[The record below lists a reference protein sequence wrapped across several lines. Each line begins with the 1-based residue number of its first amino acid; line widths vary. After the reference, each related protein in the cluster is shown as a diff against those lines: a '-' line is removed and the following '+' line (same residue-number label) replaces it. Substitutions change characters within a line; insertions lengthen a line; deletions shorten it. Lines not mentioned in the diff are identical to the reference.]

1 MASLERKIEPQKLE
15 QLIEF
20 AEILCQQNSFQE
32 ILRLTAQKI
41 AHFLNAEIVLIMMLN
56 PRTQETVKTI
66 IKEGVK
72 VSHPRYRSVQNQVS
86 GWLMKERKPLLTS
99 DLKNDARF
107 SNVILGDLSIKSVLG
122 VPLEIEGV
130 SIGSLI
136 LLNETPSEFDDLDLE
151 FLSKIAIIASPYL
164 RNVQKIQHYFEAP
177 LPNAALLT
185 KYEALGLMGR
195 SKGFVALLQAIES
208 AARCDVRVMLQG
220 ESGTGKELI
229 AKAMHKFS
237 DRSARPF
244 VAIDCG
250 AIPANLMESELFG
263 HVKGA
268 FTGATTDR
276 KGLLQEANDGTL
288 FMDEI
293 ANLPLEMQVK
303 LMRVLQEGEVR
314 PLGSNKFRKVNV
326 RLISASSAS
335 IKELVAEKAFREDL
349 FYRIYVYPISIP
361 SLNERDEDIPLL
373 ASHFLRK
380 FVLKQKKQA
389 ESFDEEIL
397 EFMKE
402 RKWSGNIR
410 ELENFV
416 ERLVTLAPQGMKVL
430 GRKIMS
436 EDMQNELRNLK
447 FAYNEDRATKSLDE
461 SLDEY
466 EEQLIREALDKHNWN
481 QSRAARALKI
491 PVQTIRYKMN
501 KLGIEKADRS
511 ES

>member
-20 AEILCQQNSFQE
+20 AETLCQQNSFQE
-32 ILRLTAQKI
+32 MLRLTAQKI

-86 GWLMKERKPLLTS
+86 GWLMKERKPLLS
-99 DLKNDARF
+99 LDLKNDARF
-107 SNVILGDLSIKSVLG
+107 SNVILDDLSIKSVLG

-136 LLNETPSEFDDLDLE
+136 LLNETPSKFDDLDLE
-151 FLSKIAIIASPYL
+151 FLSKIATIASPYL

-276 KGLLQEANDGTL
+276 KGLLQEASDGTL

-335 IKELVAEKAFREDL
+335 IGL
-349 FYRIYVYPISIP
+349 
-361 SLNERDEDIPLL
+361 
-373 ASHFLRK
+373 
-380 FVLKQKKQA
+380 
-389 ESFDEEIL
+389 
-397 EFMKE
+397 
-402 RKWSGNIR
+402 
-410 ELENFV
+410 
-416 ERLVTLAPQGMKVL
+416 
-430 GRKIMS
+430 
-436 EDMQNELRNLK
+436 
-447 FAYNEDRATKSLDE
+447 
-461 SLDEY
+461 
-466 EEQLIREALDKHNWN
+466 
-481 QSRAARALKI
+481 
-491 PVQTIRYKMN
+491 
-501 KLGIEKADRS
+501 DRS
-511 ES
+511 TRRSRHCPRFP